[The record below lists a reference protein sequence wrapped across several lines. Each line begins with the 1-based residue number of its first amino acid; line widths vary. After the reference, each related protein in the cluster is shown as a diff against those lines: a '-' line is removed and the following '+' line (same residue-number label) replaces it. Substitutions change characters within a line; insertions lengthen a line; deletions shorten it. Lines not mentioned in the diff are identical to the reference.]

1 MGGKGV
7 RLLIAFKIATGEV
20 LSPKGNTNKKKKK
33 KIKLNLVSVASETY
47 IFLFISS

>member
-7 RLLIAFKIATGEV
+7 RLFIAFKIATGEV

-33 KIKLNLVSVASETY
+33 IKLNLISVASETY